1 MDIGHQIY
9 HKGNGV
15 FYPHRAFGS
24 WQGWGK
30 HQHRILFNQ
39 VIALKE
45 MKMKMMMMIIM
56 IMF

>member
-45 MKMKMMMMIIM
+45 MKMIIIMM